1 MTFDALAE
9 IAARAMTLD
18 ERLELAGPVPVP
30 ATADDTGSGPR
41 LDAWARA
48 VAGGRGEAFARRLAW
63 DGLDEAG
70 MAAALARPVA
80 FAGGVLPPWTAIF
93 QAYLSRAVR
102 PDAPLRGDLDPA
114 VVFPEL
120 WNPLVFEARERLA
133 SRAGGDLER
142 LAAPAVE
149 RLESL
154 LLWQASAVAG
164 AAAFEEFSAF
174 REAREVEA
182 SVPGTIDPSPAYRRF
197 VAHLRAG
204 GLLSFFRQ
212 HAVLARQLAV
222 LSETWVETTRELA
235 ARLTADKTHLSE
247 CFGAQGR
254 VVEIRPSLSDRH
266 RGGRTVSVLRFENGA
281 AVVYKP
287 RDSGAEAAW
296 NGFLTWL
303 DARAPSLGLRP
314 VGFLPRDGY
323 GYFELI
329 EPGTHE
335 EEGAAR
341 DYVRRSGA
349 LLCAAWLMGL
359 DDLHVENVIASA
371 EAPVIVDGESALQP
385 EFASGEEAP
394 SGAIG
399 RFARE
404 WRESALRSGLLTTP
418 KVDASGHVSE
428 LSGLRGGPAPASGRT
443 RMAFSRPN
451 TDAMQRI
458 VEPSPGTPRANLPTF
473 RGRPLLPDD
482 FPDELERGFGDAYR
496 AAMELRDAIAA
507 PGGPLDA
514 FAGTSTRLVLRPSET
529 YARLLLEL
537 STPGHLREG
546 ISRSFAID
554 SLNRVFRGNER
565 PPALW
570 RLTREERSALELLDI
585 PYFRVAVGARA
596 IPVAG
601 GEPIEGRIA
610 RSGLEAVRTR
620 LAAMSEESLADHLAW
635 IRPRLDPRRGSEAR
649 EPGFSRSERVRMAR
663 AIGEDV
669 RGLFEARASAGGAVG
684 KMGKMGKIGPGLYS
698 GSVGIALFFAGL
710 ASLAKDPS
718 FLESA
723 RDLCRPLARALD
735 AGEGDAEAGLGDSIG
750 AGDGTGSVVYGLTA
764 LASVS
769 SDPEY
774 LRLARLAASRITPQR
789 IAASAISD
797 VEGGAA
803 GAVLGL
809 LALAKLTGDPAPLLS
824 ATACG
829 DVLLARAAVAGSGWG
844 WPSSDGTCLAGL
856 AHGAAGIS
864 LALARLAEG
873 GAGERFAD
881 AARKARRYEESLF
894 DSERENWPVLSP
906 FRGRPPVFMKAW
918 CHGAPGIALARAG
931 MLGRA
936 PDASLSREL
945 ERAMSAAVSTGFLS
959 TDHLCCGNAG
969 LAEILLAAGDAAG
982 RDDWRLA
989 AGRRMAAL
997 LHAAVSRG
1005 RFRLDNE
1012 QSDSAPPDDPGFFR
1026 GLSGIG
1032 YALLRSAA
1040 PESLPCVLLF
1050 EGAARDSH
1058 GLDAARA
1065 PMLGFDQSLQSKSW
1079 TATSAAGKGVR

>member
-18 ERLELAGPVPVP
+18 ERLELPGPVPVP
-30 ATADDTGSGPR
+30 EAADETRSDPR

-70 MAAALARPVA
+70 VAAALARPVA
-80 FAGGVLPPWTAIF
+80 FAEGVLPPWTSIF

-102 PDAPLRGDLDPA
+102 PDAPLPGDLDPA

-120 WNPLVFEARERLA
+120 WAPLVFEARERLA

-164 AAAFEEFSAF
+164 AAAFEEFSAY

-182 SVPGTIDPSPAYRRF
+182 SVPGAIDPSPAYRRF
-197 VAHLRAG
+197 VADLRAG

-235 ARLTADKTHLSE
+235 ARLAADKTQLSE
-247 CFGAQGR
+247 RFGAQGR

-287 RDSGAEAAW
+287 RDPGAEAAW
-296 NGFLTWL
+296 NGFLIWL
-303 DARAPSLGLRP
+303 DARAPSVGLRP
-314 VGFLPRDGY
+314 VGFLRRDGY

-329 EPGTHE
+329 EPGTPE
-335 EEGAAR
+335 EESAAR

-371 EAPVIVDGESALQP
+371 GAPVIVDGESAFQP

-418 KVDASGHVSE
+418 KVDPSGDVSE
-428 LSGLRGGPAPASGRT
+428 LSGLRGGPAPASRRT
-443 RMAFSRPN
+443 MMAFSRPN
-451 TDAMQRI
+451 TDAMLRI
-458 VEPSPGTPRANLPTF
+458 VEPSPGTPRANLPSF

-482 FPDELERGFGDAYR
+482 FPDELERGFRDAYR
-496 AAMELRDAIAA
+496 AAMEHRDAIAA

-514 FAGTSTRLVLRPSET
+514 FVGTSTRLVLRPSET
-529 YARLLLEL
+529 YAGLLLEL
-537 STPGHLREG
+537 SSPGHLRDG
-546 ISRSFAID
+546 VSRSFAID
-554 SLNRVFRGNER
+554 SLNRVFRGNDR

-610 RSGLEAVRTR
+610 RSGLEAARTR

-635 IRPRLDPRRGSEAR
+635 IRPRLDARRGSGAG
-649 EPGFSRSERVRMAR
+649 EPRFSRSERVRMAR
-663 AIGEDV
+663 AIGEEV
-669 RGLFEARASAGGAVG
+669 RGLLGARASAGAGAG
-684 KMGKMGKIGPGLYS
+684 AGLYS

-710 ASLAKDPS
+710 ASVAKDPS

-735 AGEGDAEAGLGDSIG
+735 AGEGDAETGLGDSIG

-769 SDPEY
+769 SDPEF
-774 LRLARLAASRITPQR
+774 LRLARLAALRITPQR

-809 LALAKLTGDPAPLLS
+809 VALATLTGDPAPLLS

-829 DVLLARAAVAGSGWG
+829 DVLLARAAAIAGSGWG

-894 DSERENWPVLSP
+894 DSEHGNWPVLSP

-931 MLGRA
+931 LLARS

-969 LAEILLAAGDAAG
+969 LAEILLAAGDAAD

-997 LHAAVSRG
+997 LHSAVSRG
-1005 RFRLDNE
+1005 SFRLENE
-1012 QSDSAPPDDPGFFR
+1012 KSDSAQPDDAGFFR

-1050 EGAARDSH
+1050 EGAARDSR

-1065 PMLGFDQSLQSKSW
+1065 PMLGFEQSLQSKSS